1 MSKVL
6 GLDFESFS
14 ATDIGACGSYKYM
27 EDPEFEVLL
36 MSYAYDDD
44 EVTVIDLTAGEKVPL
59 TVMFDLTN
67 PAVTKA
73 AWNCAFER
81 NAILTQWGVYCP
93 PEQWEDSMILAGQC
107 GLPMSLAGASEA
119 LGLGEDQAKM
129 KEGKALIRYF
139 CQPCKPTKT
148 NGMRTRNL
156 PEHAPEKWETFK
168 KYNGQDVVAER
179 AIRKMLSRWA
189 PTEREHDF
197 WCLDARINERGVRI
211 DRKLAINAVA
221 MDEKYKA
228 ELTERAIAI
237 TGLENPK
244 SVTQVK
250 NWLADQ
256 EGKCFPSLNKKVVAE
271 VVSELQT
278 DEAKEFMAIRTEL
291 SKSSTAKY
299 AAMLR
304 SICRDDHVRGCFQF
318 YGANRTGRFCLTGD
332 HEILTPRGWARIDSW
347 TGGSIAVWN
356 PDSDAISFQSA
367 EQVVFP
373 YSGDLIRIEHQR
385 ISQLSTPDH
394 KMPVRLPNGEL
405 VPRTAE
411 ALFDR
416 YRTEIP
422 VCSSRPGRKTKEQNE
437 LRILIMT
444 QADGHYTED
453 GSIKF
458 GFKKLRKVERCKSL
472 LRKAG
477 ITYSYVHYEK
487 DQKHVFTIHPR
498 HIPLWLREFR
508 SKTFGWWLLDEDADV
523 ILDELEHWD
532 CYRAGP
538 QSIQYSTTN
547 RTNADIIQ
555 AVCELSGRK
564 ASIRTKV
571 RDKAKTPNWNDAFY
585 VDIWLRPGSTTGV
598 RRDQVSKETFDGL
611 VYCAVTPTGYFL
623 VRRNGKVWITG
634 NSGKLVQFQNMSKN
648 EMPDLADCRELV
660 RDGHYTAVKAL
671 YGGVAKPLSE
681 LVRTAIIPE
690 EGHKILVADFSA
702 IEARVIA
709 WLAGEQWRLD
719 TFREGGDIYC
729 ASASQMFHVPVV
741 KHGENG
747 HLRQKGKVAEL
758 ALGYGGGVNAL
769 KAFGADKMG
778 MTEEEMQE
786 TVDLW
791 RESSPNICQ
800 LWQTMEKAAC
810 RCVLSKAPTKDSLAG
825 IRFDYENGVLWM
837 TLPSGR
843 RLAYWGA
850 QYTESRFHPGRRT
863 LSYMGVD
870 QQTKKWNRI
879 ETWGGKLVE
888 NLVQATARDC
898 LRESMFSLDAE
909 GYDIRAHVHDEVIV
923 TEPIGG
929 RSVEQ
934 MAEVMGRAIDWAPG
948 LPLRAD
954 GYEGSYYFKD

>member
-6 GLDFESFS
+6 GIDFETFS

-27 EDPEFEVLL
+27 EDPEFEILL
-36 MSYAYDDD
+36 MAYAYDDE
-44 EVTVIDLTAGEKVPL
+44 EVVVLDLTAGDEVPEQ
-59 TVMFDLTN
+59 VMRDLTN
-67 PAVTKA
+67 SNVTKT

-81 NAILTQWGVYCP
+81 NAILTQWGIYCP
-93 PEQWEDSMILAGQC
+93 PEQWEDTMILAGQC

-139 CQPCKPTKT
+139 CQPCKPTKA

-156 PEHAPEKWETFK
+156 PEHAPEKWEVFK

-179 AIRKMLSRWA
+179 AIRKMLEKWK

-211 DRKLAINAVA
+211 DRQLATFAVT

-228 ELTERAIAI
+228 ELTERAVEI
-237 TGLENPK
+237 TGLDNPK
-244 SVTQVK
+244 SVSQVK

-256 EGKCFPSLNKKVVAE
+256 EGKSFPSLNKKVVAE
-271 VVSELQT
+271 VVSQLRT
-278 DEAKEFMAIRTEL
+278 DAAKEFMAIRTEL

-318 YGANRTGRFCLTGD
+318 YGANRTGRF
-332 HEILTPRGWARIDSW
+332 A
-347 TGGSIAVWN
+347 
-356 PDSDAISFQSA
+356 
-367 EQVVFP
+367 
-373 YSGDLIRIEHQR
+373 
-385 ISQLSTPDH
+385 
-394 KMPVRLPNGEL
+394 
-405 VPRTAE
+405 
-411 ALFDR
+411 
-416 YRTEIP
+416 
-422 VCSSRPGRKTKEQNE
+422 GR
-437 LRILIMT
+437 
-444 QADGHYTED
+444 
-453 GSIKF
+453 
-458 GFKKLRKVERCKSL
+458 
-472 LRKAG
+472 
-477 ITYSYVHYEK
+477 
-487 DQKHVFTIHPR
+487 
-498 HIPLWLREFR
+498 
-508 SKTFGWWLLDEDADV
+508 
-523 ILDELEHWD
+523 
-532 CYRAGP
+532 
-538 QSIQYSTTN
+538 
-547 RTNADIIQ
+547 
-555 AVCELSGRK
+555 
-564 ASIRTKV
+564 
-571 RDKAKTPNWNDAFY
+571 
-585 VDIWLRPGSTTGV
+585 
-598 RRDQVSKETFDGL
+598 
-611 VYCAVTPTGYFL
+611 
-623 VRRNGKVWITG
+623 
-634 NSGKLVQFQNMSKN
+634 LVQFQNMSKN
-648 EMPDLADCRELV
+648 EMPDIADCRELV
-660 RDGHYTAVKAL
+660 RGGHYTAVKTL
-671 YGGVAKPLSE
+671 YDGVAKPLSE

-719 TFREGGDIYC
+719 TFASGGDIYC
-729 ASASQMFHVPVV
+729 ASASQMFKVPVV

-747 HLRQKGKVAEL
+747 HLRQKGKIAEL

-791 RESSPNICQ
+791 RDSSPKICE
-800 LWQTMEKAAC
+800 LWKTLEKAAA

-825 IRFDYENGVLWM
+825 IRFDYEDGVLWM

-843 RLAYWGA
+843 RIAYWGA
-850 QYTESRFHPGRRT
+850 QYGESRFHPGRRT

-870 QQTKKWNRI
+870 QQTKKWSRI

-898 LRESMFSLDAE
+898 LRESMFALDAE
-909 GYDIRAHVHDEVIV
+909 GFDVRAHVHDECIV
-923 TEPIGG
+923 TEPIEG

-934 MAEVMGRAIDWAPG
+934 MAEVMGRPIDWAPG

-954 GYEGSYYFKD
+954 GYETPFYIKD

>member
-6 GLDFESFS
+6 GLDFETFS

-27 EDPEFEVLL
+27 EDPEFEILL

-211 DRKLAINAVA
+211 DRKLAVNAVA

-278 DEAKEFMAIRTEL
+278 DKAKEFMSIRNEL

-332 HEILTPRGWARIDSW
+332 HEILTPRGWVRIDSW

-356 PDSDAISFQSA
+356 PDSDAISFQGA

-411 ALFDR
+411 TLFDR

-422 VCSSRPGRKTKEQNE
+422 VCSSRSGRKTKEQNE

-729 ASASQMFHVPVV
+729 ASAAQMFHVPVV

-791 RESSPNICQ
+791 RESSPKICQ
-800 LWQTMEKAAC
+800 LWKTMEKAAC

-850 QYTESRFHPGRRT
+850 QYTESRFHPGRRV

-898 LRESMFSLDAE
+898 LRESMFSLDTE

-934 MAEVMGRAIDWAPG
+934 MAEVMGRTIDWAPG

-954 GYEGSYYFKD
+954 GYETPFYMKD